1 MTSHQDPWVDLAFE
15 EAVRNTAYFLWEN
28 DGGIHGREQDYW
40 FQALEICLR
49 RRNCDKALEAPVT
62 LHEMAESST
71 KGNDRQEE
79 GSSEPGAAF
88 RNGEAAGPREADV
101 QVRPAGPESMRDR
114 PKRAWTAQDEA
125 SDESFPAS
133 DPPAANRFD

>member
-1 MTSHQDPWVDLAFE
+1 MTSHHDPWVDPAFE

-28 DGGIHGREQDYW
+28 DGGVHGREQHHW
-40 FQALEICLR
+40 FKALERCLR
-49 RRNCDKALEAPVT
+49 QRNCDQALEAPVT
-62 LHEMAESST
+62 LKEMADGFSKE
-71 KGNDRQEE
+71 RQ
-79 GSSEPGAAF
+79 SEPGAAF
-88 RNGEAAGPREADV
+88 RDGEAVGPKEADV

-114 PKRAWTAQDEA
+114 PRRQWTAQDEA